1 MSERWDGRTKLLCYG
16 LSSGTMIRI
25 STTATEMI
33 ALNDLENG
41 GAAAVEIPLVDV
53 GRDGPV
59 ALAERA
65 ADRVALLVAQARRH
79 YGGVTLRLGDRASH
93 RWLIR
98 NGNPYRHEI
107 AAIAAR
113 VRVPGAVVLN
123 LSYEWSCT
131 SGVGPDPGGEG
142 MRMLR
147 TLDWPL
153 KGLGA
158 SLVVARFETDAGD
171 YYNATWPGFVGVLTA
186 MAPGRFCAAINQPPA
201 RRVSGRC
208 WFDWAIHRRGVWRQ
222 SALPPSHLLR
232 KVFDECR
239 TYAEAK
245 ALLVETPLCM
255 PAFFTLAGADAEGCV
270 IERQEL
276 KAAVHEAPMSIS
288 NHWLSLPMSG
298 YHDRGT
304 DTVGRRRA
312 MDACRDV
319 TPDEFSWV
327 VPPILNAKT
336 HASAIANA
344 GREQFL
350 LQGWEAGRA
359 VTTVFDLQ
367 ERLRAETSR
376 TRPAPA
382 AAARA

>member
-1 MSERWDGRTKLLCYG
+1 MIDGVGSAGKDAGLL
-16 LSSGTMIRI
+16 
-25 STTATEMI
+25 
-33 ALNDLENG
+33 
-41 GAAAVEIPLVDV
+41 EIPLLDL

-65 ADRVALLVAQARRH
+65 ADRLAILVAEARKH
-79 YGGVTLRLGDRASH
+79 YGGMALRLGDRATH
-93 RWLIR
+93 QWLIR
-98 NGNPYRHEI
+98 TSNPYRHEI
-107 AAIAAR
+107 AVIASG
-113 VRVPGAVVLN
+113 VPVPGAFVLN

-131 SGVGPDPGGEG
+131 AGVGPDPSGEG
-142 MRMLR
+142 TRMLR

-158 SLVVARFETDAGD
+158 SLVVARRETQAGD

-201 RRVSGRC
+201 RRLSGRF
-208 WFDWAIHRRGVWRQ
+208 WFDWALHRHGVWRQ

-245 ALLVETPLCM
+245 ALLIETPLCI
-255 PAFFTLAGADAEGCV
+255 PAFFTLASAGANAEGCV

-304 DTVGRRRA
+304 DTVGRRNL
-312 MDACRDV
+312 MDACRDTV
-319 TPDEFSWV
+319 PDGFSWV
-327 VPPILNAKT
+327 APPILNHRT
-336 HASAIANA
+336 HASALANA
-344 GREQFL
+344 RREQFL
-350 LQGWEAGRA
+350 LQGWERERP
-359 VTTVFDLQ
+359 VTAVFDLQ
-367 ERLRAETSR
+367 ERLRRERSR

-382 AAARA
+382 AEARA

>member
-1 MSERWDGRTKLLCYG
+1 MLDSYDGAG
-16 LSSGTMIRI
+16 
-25 STTATEMI
+25 
-33 ALNDLENG
+33 D
-41 GAAAVEIPLVDV
+41 GAASGSGLHEIPLLDL

-65 ADRVALLVAQARRH
+65 ADRAAILMAGARRH
-79 YGGVTLRLGDRASH
+79 YGGVTLRLGDRATH
-93 RWLIR
+93 QWLIR
-98 NGNPYRHEI
+98 SGNPYRHEI
-107 AAIAAR
+107 AAIALG
-113 VRVPGAVVLN
+113 VPVPGAVVLN

-131 SGVGPDPGGEG
+131 AGVGPDPSGQG

-158 SLVVARFETDAGD
+158 SLVVARYETGAGD
-171 YYNATWPGFVGVLTA
+171 YYSATWPGFVGVLTA

-201 RRVSGRC
+201 QRISGRR
-208 WFDWAIHRRGVWRQ
+208 WFDWAIHRKGVWRQ

-245 ALLVETPLCM
+245 ALLIETPLCI
-255 PAFFTLAGADAEGCV
+255 PAFFTLAGAGANASGCV
-270 IERQEL
+270 IERQEIR
-276 KAAVHEAPMSIS
+276 AAVHEAPMSIS

-304 DTVGRRRA
+304 DTVGRRRL
-312 MDACRDV
+312 MDSCRDEV
-319 TPDEFSWV
+319 PDGFSWV
-327 VPPILNAKT
+327 VPPILNART

-344 GREQFL
+344 GREQLL

-359 VTTVFDLQ
+359 VTAVFDLQ
-367 ERLRAETSR
+367 ERLRGERSR

-382 AAARA
+382 TEA

>member
-1 MSERWDGRTKLLCYG
+1 MPDLSNDA
-16 LSSGTMIRI
+16 SSG
-25 STTATEMI
+25 AG
-33 ALNDLENG
+33 LH
-41 GAAAVEIPLVDV
+41 EIPLIDL

-65 ADRVALLVAQARRH
+65 ADRLAILVTEARKH
-79 YGGVTLRLGDRASH
+79 YGGMTLRLGDRASCQ
-93 RWLIR
+93 WLIR
-98 NGNPYRHEI
+98 SANPYRHEI
-107 AAIAAR
+107 AAIASGIPA
-113 VRVPGAVVLN
+113 PGAFVLN

-131 SGVGPDPGGEG
+131 AGVGRDPSGEG

-158 SLVVARFETDAGD
+158 SLVVARRETEAGH

-201 RRVSGRC
+201 QHISGRR
-208 WFDWAIHRRGVWRQ
+208 WFDWALHRRGVWRR

-245 ALLVETPLCM
+245 KLLVETPLCI
-255 PAFFTLAGADAEGCV
+255 PAFFSLAGAGAGANAEGCV

-276 KAAVHEAPMSIS
+276 KAAVHEAPISIS

-304 DTVGRRRA
+304 DTVGRRNL
-312 MDACRDV
+312 MDACRD
-319 TPDEFSWV
+319 TAPDGFSWV
-327 VPPILNAKT
+327 VPPILNHRT
-336 HASAIANA
+336 HASALANA
-344 GREQFL
+344 RREQFL
-350 LQGWEAGRA
+350 LQGWERERP
-359 VTTVFDLQ
+359 VTAVFDLQ
-367 ERLRAETSR
+367 ERLRGERLR

-382 AAARA
+382 AEARA

>member
-1 MSERWDGRTKLLCYG
+1 MADRPDPVGG
-16 LSSGTMIRI
+16 N
-25 STTATEMI
+25 A
-33 ALNDLENG
+33 ALPT
-41 GAAAVEIPLVDV
+41 IPLLDI
-53 GRDGPV
+53 GRAGPV

-65 ADRVALLVAQARRH
+65 ADRVALLVAEARKH
-79 YGGVTLRLGDRASH
+79 YGGMTLRLGDRATH
-93 RWLIR
+93 QWLIR

-113 VRVPGAVVLN
+113 VPVPGAFVLN

-131 SGVGPDPGGEG
+131 AGVGPDPSGQG

-158 SLVVARFETDAGD
+158 SLVVARFATDAGD
-171 YYNATWPGFVGVLTA
+171 YYNATWPGFIGVLTA
-186 MAPGRFCAAINQPPA
+186 MAPRRFCAAINQPPA
-201 RRVSGRC
+201 RRISGRC

-232 KVFDECR
+232 RVFDECHS
-239 TYAEAK
+239 YAEAK
-245 ALLVETPLCM
+245 ALLVETPLCI
-255 PAFFTLAGADAEGCV
+255 PAFFTLAGPNAEGCV

-276 KAAVHEAPMSIS
+276 RAAVHEAPMSIS
-288 NHWLSLPMSG
+288 NHWLSLPIGG

-304 DTVGRRRA
+304 DSVGRRGL

-319 TPDEFSWV
+319 TPDGFSWV
-327 VPPILNAKT
+327 VPPILNSRT
-336 HASAIANA
+336 HASTVANA
-344 GREQFL
+344 GREQLL
-350 LQGWEAGRA
+350 LQGWEAGRP
-359 VTTVFDLQ
+359 VTAVFDLR
-367 ERLRAETSR
+367 ERRRAGSSQT
-376 TRPAPA
+376 TAAPA